1 MISFT
6 WQASH
11 SAIKTVLRV
20 FKGTSRNHNDSMKMH
35 SKKMEY
41 KKQSHLIKNTG
52 LRLELSRSSSKALLS
67 PSSNFNLRMPTS
79 RRLVFPSFPVL
90 FSLGHL

>member
-11 SAIKTVLRV
+11 NTIKTVLRV
-20 FKGTSRNHNDSMKMH
+20 FKGTSRNHNDCMKMH

-41 KKQSHLIKNTG
+41 KKQSHLI
-52 LRLELSRSSSKALLS
+52 
-67 PSSNFNLRMPTS
+67 
-79 RRLVFPSFPVL
+79 
-90 FSLGHL
+90 